1 MAGSAAFTENRY
13 TDALKYWQKVQRLVA
28 PSSADAAA
36 LAEAIAK
43 AQERAGIKTS
53 AAPSSLKSESPV
65 ISNNS
70 ASPPNV
76 QSSEG
81 AQTSLD
87 KGKDKQKSASHAA
100 QLVGRVLVSSALAS
114 KTHPTDIVFIYAVPV
129 SGSRMPLAM
138 IKTTVDKLPYYFEL
152 NDTNAMN
159 PAATLSSVDEVM
171 VKARISV
178 SGNAMPQPGDFGVT
192 IGPVKVGAQNLNLT
206 ISEALK

>member
-1 MAGSAAFTENRY
+1 M
-13 TDALKYWQKVQRLVA
+13 
-28 PSSADAAA
+28 
-36 LAEAIAK
+36 
-43 AQERAGIKTS
+43 
-53 AAPSSLKSESPV
+53 KSESPV

-76 QSSEG
+76 QSTEG

>member
-1 MAGSAAFTENRY
+1 M
-13 TDALKYWQKVQRLVA
+13 
-28 PSSADAAA
+28 SS
-36 LAEAIAK
+36 
-43 AQERAGIKTS
+43 G
-53 AAPSSLKSESPV
+53 
-65 ISNNS
+65 
-70 ASPPNV
+70 
-76 QSSEG
+76 
-81 AQTSLD
+81 
-87 KGKDKQKSASHAA
+87 
-100 QLVGRVLVSSALAS
+100 LAS